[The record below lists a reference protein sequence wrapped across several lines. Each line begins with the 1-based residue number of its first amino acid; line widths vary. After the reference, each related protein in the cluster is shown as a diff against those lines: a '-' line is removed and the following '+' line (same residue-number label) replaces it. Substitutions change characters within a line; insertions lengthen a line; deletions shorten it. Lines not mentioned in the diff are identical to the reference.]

1 MKTRQEKQKELLIT
15 TNVKIDVYK
24 KVKYTNK
31 LKEKAF
37 YPKKIDSVWAQ
48 IIPQTGKLQNQAAD
62 TMLANV
68 SHKIKVRYAAGK
80 NITEDMYFIARGK
93 RFNIK
98 YILNPYYSNEW
109 LEIFCE
115 QVVE

>member
-1 MKTRQEKQKELLIT
+1 MKNRQEKQKELLIT
-15 TNVKIDVYK
+15 TNVKIDIYG
-24 KVKYTNK
+24 KVKKINE
-31 LKEKAF
+31 LKENINEYGKV
-37 YPKKIDSVWAQ
+37 DSIWAQ
-48 IIPQTGKLQNQAAD
+48 VIPQTGKLQNQVVD
-62 TMLANV
+62 TVLANV

-80 NITEDMYFIARGK
+80 NISEDMYVMARGK